1 MSGTLLV
8 VAGAALRAGRLLL
21 TRRPDGGAHAGLWE
35 LPGGKVE
42 PGETPE
48 AALAREWGEE
58 LGVEVDGDALRPWA
72 FASGAPHGRHV
83 TLLVFRVPSMRGE
96 PAPIGVAEV
105 RWVRADE
112 ALLLPLLPADRGLV
126 ERLARGGEGDLFPAA
141 PEGAGG

>member
-8 VAGAALRAGRLLL
+8 VAGAARRAGRLLL
-21 TRRPDGGAHAGLWE
+21 TRRPDGGAHAGFWE

-42 PGETPE
+42 PGETPRD
-48 AALAREWGEE
+48 ALVREWKEE
-58 LGVEVDGDALRPWA
+58 LGVDVESAEPWA

-105 RWVRADE
+105 RWAGPDE
-112 ALLLPLLPADRGLV
+112 ALSLPLLPADRPLV
-126 ERLARGGEGDLFPAA
+126 ERLVRKEGCLCRPA
-141 PEGAGG
+141 PEESGG